1 GRFQSGFPHPNDHV
15 VQLLLCRALG
25 GQPRLS
31 VRVAANSRR
40 GDVHEALPLSDKL
53 LITWKHKPSKRGS
66 KFEGSVCKVL
76 KHRRDG
82 RVAEGARLESV
93 FTRKGNVGSNPT
105 LSASSKALTG
115 FETHLKP

>member
-1 GRFQSGFPHPNDHV
+1 V
-15 VQLLLCRALG
+15 E
-25 GQPRLS
+25 S
-31 VRVAANSRR
+31 VSRHCSHCSR
-40 GDVHEALPLSDKL
+40 GDVHEVSPLSDKL
-53 LITWKHKPSKRGS
+53 LVSSKHKPSKRGS

-105 LSASSKALTG
+105 LSAIPLITI
-115 FETHLKP
+115 T